1 MWYNN
6 GRAIITFQWPG
17 RVVRFAHRPMANY
30 TITLALHG
38 IITAKRLLYFNGVR
52 LAPLALPAAA
62 TGEVAN
68 YTITLALHGIIPTKV
83 AATGRAAIPFP
94 KANRE
99 LTEHNAILKEA
110 QYKLWK
116 DRTKP

>member
-17 RVVRFAHRPMANY
+17 RVVRFAYRPM
-30 TITLALHG
+30 
-38 IITAKRLLYFNGVR
+38 
-52 LAPLALPAAA
+52 
-62 TGEVAN
+62 AN